1 MGLFIAYTIKVYD
14 AKLNYTGK
22 IKFIKRESVYMK
34 IMKELYRYREMIFRL
49 VKRDLK
55 GRYKGSLLGFLWTF
69 INPLL
74 QLIVYTMVF
83 STILRSG
90 VEDYYIYLFVALVP
104 WIFFS
109 TSVSSGASVIWTQQ
123 DMVKKIFFPRIV
135 LPISFVTAQFV
146 NMILSFIVVIIVLE
160 ATKYGYS
167 IESLL
172 YLPII
177 MLIEYILALGFAMI
191 VSAVTVYLRDLEYLL
206 TIITM
211 AWQFLTPVFYGMNQ
225 VPDKILPILLMNP
238 MTPIII
244 AYRDILYY
252 KQIPKME
259 TLIHACTFSIGIFLI
274 GYVVFTRLQRRFAEV
289 M

>member
-252 KQIPKME
+252 KQIPNME

>member
-1 MGLFIAYTIKVYD
+1 MGLFKAYTIKVYD

-252 KQIPKME
+252 KQIPNME